1 MPDLP
6 PQELAVVALVV
17 LLLLWA
23 GVDAALRSERA
34 YRAAGRRKP
43 VWLAVAL
50 LVPTLGPLLYLL
62 VVRRR
67 LRAAAWVS

>member
-6 PQELAVVALVV
+6 LQELAVVVPVV

-34 YRAAGRRKP
+34 YRSIGQRRP

-62 VVRRR
+62 VVRPR
-67 LRAAAWVS
+67 LRAAACVS